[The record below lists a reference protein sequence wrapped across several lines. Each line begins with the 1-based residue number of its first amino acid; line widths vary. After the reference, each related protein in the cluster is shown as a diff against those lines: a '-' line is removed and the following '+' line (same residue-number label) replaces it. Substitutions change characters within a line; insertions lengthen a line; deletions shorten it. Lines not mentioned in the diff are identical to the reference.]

1 MGVFSKL
8 KHTKLRTRLLL
19 SYFLACFVPLVITL
33 ILLGRYSEKRLEDSI
48 REFTTVYSSQIT
60 ENVNSFIHDF
70 DMITKSI
77 LVDGEL
83 LEDLS
88 RCYELSTTEQVEYM
102 QDAKKLMT
110 RAATLLESANS
121 ISFYSANGELYN
133 YGISND
139 PTSASTMVSSDWFL
153 ELIQKEE
160 AINITGMHNV
170 PYKLFE
176 DDEARYVTF
185 SRRIY
190 NYEYKYIGTLLV
202 DYKPDDLVKINEDSF
217 DYEFLKNSR
226 IRIWNKDDKLIYDS
240 NLGEPLEEKMIEYSS
255 STEGNTLRVKIEIPR
270 SNLRFHSKAVGYVAL
285 LSSLVGF
292 ILVALISLPISKDIT
307 SPIRNLQH
315 QMNLAEEG
323 EYEILVEDDATQE
336 MKDLID
342 NYNKMILKIKQ
353 LITDVYLADIKQKN
367 AKLLALQTQ
376 INPHMLYNTLEAIRM
391 KALTQGDM
399 EVASMVKALARM
411 FRTMLSTKST
421 HFVREEVAYTKDY
434 MVLQNVRNPGMYELE
449 VDIPDAIL
457 DCILLPMVL
466 QPLVENAIKHG
477 YKGKGD
483 ALLIKMV
490 GYKDRDDIVIDVMN
504 NGKVIDDER
513 IAELNRMIEMPLDV
527 QDNDKI
533 GLVNIAERIRLRY
546 GSDYGLKVLSSENGD
561 VCIRIRFP
569 ETYEGE
575 DN

>member
-1 MGVFSKL
+1 MSVFSKI

-19 SYFLACFVPLVITL
+19 SYFIACFVPLVITL
-33 ILLGRYSEKRLEDSI
+33 ILLGEYSEKRLEDSI

-88 RCYELSTTEQVEYM
+88 RFDDLSTIERVEYM
-102 QDAKKLMT
+102 QDAKKLMA

-139 PTSASTMVSSDWFL
+139 PTSASAMVSSDWFL
-153 ELIQKEE
+153 ELIQKDD

-176 DDEARYVTF
+176 ADDTMNVTF

-190 NYEYKYIGTLLV
+190 NYEYEYIGTLLV
-202 DYKPDDLVKINEDSF
+202 DYSPDDLVKINEEVF
-217 DYEFLKNSR
+217 DYEFLKDSR
-226 IRIWNKDDKLIYDS
+226 IRIWNKDGKLIYDS
-240 NLGEPLEEKMIEYSS
+240 SFGVPLDDEMIEYSS
-255 STEGNTLRVKIEIPR
+255 ITEGNALSVKIDIPR

-292 ILVALISLPISKDIT
+292 ILVALISLPLSKDIT
-307 SPIRNLQH
+307 RPIRHLQH

-323 EYEILVEDDATQE
+323 EYEILVDDDATQE

-353 LITDVYLADIKQKN
+353 LITEVYLADIKQKN

-399 EVASMVKALARM
+399 EVSNMVKALARM

-421 HFVREEVAYTKDY
+421 HSVRDEVSYTKDY
-434 MVLQNVRNPGMYELE
+434 MILQNVRNPGMYELE
-449 VDIPDAIL
+449 VDFPEEIL
-457 DCILLPMVL
+457 DCSSLPMIL
-466 QPLVENAIKHG
+466 QPIVENAIKHG

-483 ALLIKMV
+483 VLHINLS
-490 GYKDRDDIVIDVMN
+490 GYTDRNDIFIDVRN
-504 NGKVIDDER
+504 NGKGLDDER
-513 IAELNRMIEMPLDV
+513 IAELNKILEMPLDA
-527 QDNDKI
+527 QGNDSI

-546 GSDYGLKVLSSENGD
+546 GSDYGLKVLALENGD

-569 ETYEGE
+569 KTYEGE
-575 DN
+575 GK

>member
-1 MGVFSKL
+1 MGIFSKL

-19 SYFLACFVPLVITL
+19 SYFISCFVPLVIAL

-48 REFTTVYSSQIT
+48 REFTTVYNSQII

-70 DMITKSI
+70 DMITRSL

-88 RCYELSTTEQVEYM
+88 RFDKLSTIEQVEYM
-102 QDAKKLMT
+102 QDAKKLMA

-121 ISFYSANGELYN
+121 ISFFSANGELYN

-139 PTSASTMVSSDWFL
+139 PTSASAMVSSDWFL
-153 ELIQKEE
+153 ELLQKDE

-176 DDEARYVTF
+176 PDDTMYVTF
-185 SRRIY
+185 SRRMY
-190 NYEYKYIGTLLV
+190 NYEYEYIGTLLV
-202 DYKPDDLVKINEDSF
+202 DYSPDDLVKINEDVF
-217 DYEFLKNSR
+217 DYEFLKDSR
-226 IRIWNKDDKLIYDS
+226 IRIWNKDGKLIYDS
-240 NLGEPLEEKMIEYSS
+240 NFGAPIEDEMIEYSS
-255 STEGNTLRVKIEIPR
+255 STEGNALSVKIDIPR

-285 LSSLVGF
+285 LSSFVGF

-315 QMNLAEEG
+315 KMNLAEEG